1 MKNLLLFIV
10 IFLSVYWIVNAD
22 YYEDNKTFCSTLDW
36 AKLIADD
43 WTYIWM
49 LSSSKY
55 ESDSIS
61 NKYWNYW
68 SKYNSDSIFNK
79 YWSYW
84 SKYNSYSPWNK
95 YSSNWPLILKWT
107 TIYWRLT
114 LNKYAE
120 WAINPFSAIFCFM
133 DVSDD
138 RLEPFLELLDT
149 TASSISYT
157 PINNISATICWLN
170 SSDAW
175 NWKCQC
181 DTWYTW
187 QDPNDSKNFD
197 CVKKKTYTEM
207 CQYQYWA
214 NTYWDEKN
222 CYCNSWYVWN
232 TNKTACIKY
241 ESKCWLN
248 SYSTTDW
255 KCQCDTWYTWQDPN
269 DSKNFDCIKKKT
281 YTEMC
286 QEKYWIY
293 SYWDEKYCYCNSWYI
308 WNSNKT
314 TCVKEVVKTPDQLCK
329 ESYWNYSISTWKQN
343 SDWTYNCTCKTEY
356 IWNPNQ
362 TSCIKEIKIE
372 ENKIETYNL
381 PDNLIEKLD
390 IIFDKIKKSKSNL
403 SNEEKI
409 DYYKKLQLQLENLY
423 LKQKKDQNKNII
435 NYLKDLVK
443 KEIIY

>member
-197 CVKKKTYTEM
+197 C
-207 CQYQYWA
+207 
-214 NTYWDEKN
+214 
-222 CYCNSWYVWN
+222 
-232 TNKTACIKY
+232 
-241 ESKCWLN
+241 
-248 SYSTTDW
+248 
-255 KCQCDTWYTWQDPN
+255 
-269 DSKNFDCIKKKT
+269 IKKKT